1 MAMRELGKLEPVPV
15 REIWP
20 HEERDFTPWL
30 ANNLHLLNEVLD
42 LELEVIDT
50 ESTHPGAG
58 RVDILAKDKDDDAN
72 VIIENQLGHSDDS
85 HFARLIG
92 YAASRDARILIWVAG
107 GFWEWHLHMLD
118 WLNQEI
124 GIAAYG
130 VEVSAWRI
138 GNAFAPH
145 LRCVAWP
152 TPQSRRKANTPG
164 DLVAQYNHFY
174 EPLLERFRKADMLQP
189 PGPIGV
195 FHTRWRSFRTGYEN
209 ERVVYAIGIANE
221 KAWAYLSAYGPK
233 HKRVYR
239 ALCEHQA
246 QIDAYMSGAEV
257 KWHEGGKE
265 SWIAVTTP
273 ASLEDAEEKI
283 EATRVWM
290 FDNLLKLK
298 DAVQPH
304 LDEVMRK
311 LPANAIPVP
320 DVAESA
326 H

>member
-1 MAMRELGKLEPVPV
+1 MPMRELGKLEPVSV

-58 RVDILAKDKDDDAN
+58 RVDILAKDKDDNAN

-138 GNAFAPH
+138 GNAFAPD
-145 LRCVAWP
+145 LRCVVRPASR
-152 TPQSRRKANTPG
+152 SRRKSDTPSG
-164 DLVAQYNHFY
+164 VATPHALFYRPLVEQ
-174 EPLLERFRKADMLQP
+174 LRKAGMP
-189 PGPIGV
+189 PVGIGGWRG
-195 FHTRWRSFRTGYEN
+195 RWRSFPTGHEG
-209 ERVVYAIGIANE
+209 VVYALRIVNGE
-221 KAWAYLSAYGPK
+221 AWAFLDAYSAE
-233 HKRVYR
+233 HRQIYR

-246 QIDAYMSGAEV
+246 QIDADMSGTELE
-257 KWHEGGKE
+257 WHEDENE
-265 SWIAVTTP
+265 SWIAVKTP
-273 ASLEDAEEKI
+273 ASLEDAEGKI

-311 LPANAIPVP
+311 LPTISILVP
-320 DVAESA
+320 NGAESA
-326 H
+326 Q

>member
-1 MAMRELGKLEPVPV
+1 MPLTELGKLEPVPV

-50 ESTHPGAG
+50 ESTLPRAG

-72 VIIENQLGHSDDS
+72 VIIENQLGYSDDS

-107 GFWEWHLHMLD
+107 GFGEWHRRMLD

-138 GNAFAPH
+138 GNTFAPY

-152 TPQSRRKANTPG
+152 TSQARRKSDTPSG
-164 DLVAQYNHFY
+164 VAARHAHFY
-174 EPLLERFRKADMLQP
+174 EPLLERFREAGMLRP

-195 FHTRWRSFRTGYEN
+195 FRTPWRSFCTGYEN
-209 ERVVYAIGIANE
+209 ERVVYAIGIANGE
-221 KAWAYLSAYGPK
+221 AWAFLSAYSQ
-233 HKRVYR
+233 KRKQIYR
-239 ALCEHQA
+239 ALCEHQT
-246 QIDAYMSGAEV
+246 QIDAYMGGAKVE
-257 KWHEGGKE
+257 WHEGGKE
-265 SWIAVTTP
+265 SWIAVKTP

-283 EATRVWM
+283 EATRIWM

-311 LPANAIPVP
+311 LSANAITVP
-320 DVAESA
+320 DVAESPN
-326 H
+326 